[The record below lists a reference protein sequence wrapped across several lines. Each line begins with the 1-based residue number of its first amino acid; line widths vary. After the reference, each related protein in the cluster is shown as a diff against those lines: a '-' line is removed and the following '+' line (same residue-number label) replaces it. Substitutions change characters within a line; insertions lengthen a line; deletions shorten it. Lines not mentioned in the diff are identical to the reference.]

1 MSSPTRYRRDPYS
14 EKKGRANVV
23 RWLARLVLLF
33 IGLTSCLTAS
43 FILYSRWREA
53 QVGGRILLE
62 GGSASLNPVER
73 LYLQT
78 YLVNNVAALESPA
91 SQATTPV
98 RFVVSAGQ
106 GASDIAAALQTANL
120 LDNPT
125 LFLNYIRYY
134 GLDNQLEAGEYTI
147 SPPLTIPDLAQTLTR
162 IRP

>member
-1 MSSPTRYRRDPYS
+1 MSSPPRYRRDPYS

-98 RFVVSAGQ
+98 RFVVSVFATTGWTT
-106 GASDIAAALQTANL
+106 SLKLANTPSPHPL
-120 LDNPT
+120 P
-125 LFLNYIRYY
+125 FLN
-134 GLDNQLEAGEYTI
+134 
-147 SPPLTIPDLAQTLTR
+147 
-162 IRP
+162 